1 MESYTG
7 RWKIEG
13 SEEIVIGEL
22 RGNEE
27 KWTLCIESKLKRN
40 LERLN
45 DEIKFI
51 EGRLLDGREVTILNA
66 NVNYLSFGSG
76 RTTLAEYDCETVIIG
91 KYFQKDDLKFDSI
104 NIQYSCLSLWILYLG
119 IIDELKYNNNE
130 ISEIKFKAFPQ
141 IEINCENYKINILF
155 NVKKKYHETKFGVDY
170 DSYVRFDFA
179 NECYLDE
186 VLEYANDF
194 SNLLTIL
201 IGENIKIERIFLKE
215 ESLETNIFTN
225 IIRKNNKEIRKRD
238 ILIRYIDIKDKFKY
252 IIDNWIK
259 KKEELRPVVNNFIRL
274 GEDKFFDE
282 VSFLR
287 ITQALEVYSRRF
299 RYEFA
304 KEIKEDDKSYN
315 KKGEPRLKHRLK
327 DLLRECDFLFD
338 LLTDDNTDE
347 IIKRICNTRNYYTH
361 YDKKRTNELLN
372 DTDSIFYIGKY
383 LNYIVQILILM
394 ELGIDKSIIKDRFEK
409 NNQFK
414 YIKKAVKI
422 IVDKM

>member
-1 MESYTG
+1 MESYIG
-7 RWKIEG
+7 RWQIDG

-22 RGNEE
+22 RRNEE
-27 KWTLCIESKLKRN
+27 KWVLYIESELKRN
-40 LERLN
+40 LERLE

-51 EGRLLDGREVTILNA
+51 KGRLLDGRKVTILNA

-76 RTTLAEYDCETVIIG
+76 KPTLAEYDCETVIIG
-91 KYFQKDDLKFDSI
+91 KYFEKEDLKFDSI
-104 NIQYSCLSLWILYLG
+104 NIKYSCLSSWILYLG

-130 ISEIKFKAFPQ
+130 ISEIKFKDFPKV
-141 IEINCENYKINILF
+141 EINCKNYKMNILF
-155 NVKKKYHETKFGVDY
+155 NVKKKYHETKFGIDY
-170 DSYVRFDFA
+170 DSFVKFDFT
-179 NECYLDE
+179 NKCDLDDA
-186 VLEYANDF
+186 LEYANDF
-194 SNLLTIL
+194 SNILTIL

-215 ESLETNIFTN
+215 ESLETDIFTN
-225 IIRKNNKEIRKRD
+225 MIRKNNNEIRKKD
-238 ILIRYIDIKDKFKY
+238 ILIRYIDIKYKFES

-259 KKEELRPVVNNFIRL
+259 KKEELIPVVSNFIRL

-299 RYEFA
+299 RNEHA
-304 KEIKEDDKSYN
+304 KKIKEDDKSYN
-315 KKGEPRLKHRLK
+315 KKGEPCLKHRLK
-327 DLLRECDFLFD
+327 DLLKECDFLFN
-338 LLTDDNTDE
+338 LLTDDNIDE

-361 YDKKRTNELLN
+361 YDRKETSELLN

-409 NNQFK
+409 NNKFK
-414 YIKKAVKI
+414 YIKKASKI

>member
-1 MESYTG
+1 MESYIG
-7 RWKIEG
+7 RWQIDG

-22 RGNEE
+22 RRNEE
-27 KWTLCIESKLKRN
+27 KWVLYIESELKRN
-40 LERLN
+40 LERLD

-51 EGRLLDGREVTILNA
+51 KGRLLDGRKVTILNA

-76 RTTLAEYDCETVIIG
+76 KPTLAEYDCETVIIG
-91 KYFQKDDLKFDSI
+91 KYFEKEDLKFDNI
-104 NIQYSCLSLWILYLG
+104 NIKYSCLSSWILYLG

-130 ISEIKFKAFPQ
+130 ISEIKFKDFPQ
-141 IEINCENYKINILF
+141 VEIKCKNYKINILS
-155 NVKKKYHETKFGVDY
+155 NVKKKYNETKFGIEY
-170 DSYVRFDFA
+170 DLYAKFDFS
-179 NECYLDE
+179 NECEFDNI
-186 VLEYANDF
+186 LEYVNDF

-201 IGENIKIERIFLKE
+201 MGENIKIERIFLKG
-215 ESLETNIFTN
+215 ESLETDIFTN

-238 ILIRYIDIKDKFKY
+238 ILIRYIDVKDKFES

-259 KKEELRPVVNNFIRL
+259 KKEKLIPIVNNFIRL

-299 RYEFA
+299 RNEAA
-304 KEIKEDDKSYN
+304 KKIKDDDKSYN

-327 DLLRECDFLFD
+327 DLLKECDFLFD
-338 LLTDDNTDE
+338 LLTDDNIDE
-347 IIKRICNTRNYYTH
+347 IIKKICNTRNYYTH
-361 YDKKRTNELLN
+361 YDKKETSELLN